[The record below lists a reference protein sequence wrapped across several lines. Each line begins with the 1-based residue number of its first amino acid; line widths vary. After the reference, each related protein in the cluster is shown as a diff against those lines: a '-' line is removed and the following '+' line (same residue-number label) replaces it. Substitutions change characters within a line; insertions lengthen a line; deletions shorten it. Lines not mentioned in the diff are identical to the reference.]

1 MKKIIFILA
10 ISLLLSLLTLT
21 AYAQEVKEEN
31 NGEIITTSE
40 GAELSIKDYITEKI
54 LPVLVSSVSGIVG
67 LISCCVLVKRSAK
80 GLGNT
85 VNTALSRTKGI
96 EDECKKEVTKI
107 SNQLLEIKDEGEK
120 IVALGKTM
128 ESLKNE
134 LNALIMECH
143 NVARMVTLGA
153 MGDERA
159 MRDGRASKILKLLEK
174 NGQMLEQIGVKT
186 DTYGRILEKN
196 EVNDGEKA

>member
-31 NGEIITTSE
+31 NGEIITTGE

-54 LPVLVSSVSGIVG
+54 LPILVSSVSGIVG
-67 LISCCVLVKRSAK
+67 LISCCVLVKRSAN
-80 GLGNT
+80 GLGNR

-120 IVALGKTM
+120 IVALGKTI

-196 EVNDGEKA
+196 EVNEGEKA